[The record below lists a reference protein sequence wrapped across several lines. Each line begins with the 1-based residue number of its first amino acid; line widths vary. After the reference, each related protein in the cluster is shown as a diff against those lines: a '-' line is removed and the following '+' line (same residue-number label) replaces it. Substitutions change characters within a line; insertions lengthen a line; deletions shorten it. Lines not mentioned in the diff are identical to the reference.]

1 MKRGISV
8 LLACIMLVGTISVV
22 PSAAQAATKEQT
34 ISVGAFAKK
43 LQKVTKAKESDLFL
57 KGEFKDKK
65 KAINNGEAALLVNRA
80 DEAKNGTAY
89 SKKLYQQ
96 VKEKYRIT
104 GILKLGEKKQDAI
117 RKCFVKGIMI
127 GYSNG
132 EYSQNREFHPSY
144 KLTIPEAHKI
154 LLRLE
159 NKKKRVK
166 LSPDGQVTRTTNL
179 PKNYKSYSYIL
190 ASFPNSFYEKKFTYQ
205 VTKWNKKPKEFE
217 DYTRPKNLRK
227 DKLITY
233 ANKYKMSEVLDKY
246 QDIWCKK
253 VEDNLRLRLS
263 FNYQTVTN
271 EWMNDLRKTY
281 IIYDDKEMDKS
292 RPKNIRDYA
301 NIAKKNKV
309 KMQVQQ
315 VVVEPSTMYAHHGFW
330 VRVHVKFKLTSAKE
344 FYSPNSLK
352 QRNLIYGS
360 EIYLQNWKKNQWYE
374 GDFDI
379 ELTGNNMNDTG
390 YGYGISDDTLSDWEE

>member
-8 LLACIMLVGTISVV
+8 LLTCIMLVGTIS
-22 PSAAQAATKEQT
+22 AATITTQAATKEQT

-57 KGEFKDKK
+57 KGEFKDRK

-89 SKKLYQQ
+89 SKKLYKQ
-96 VKEKYRIT
+96 VKGKYRIT
-104 GILKLGEKKQDAI
+104 GILRLGEKKQDAI

-132 EYSQNREFHPSY
+132 EYSQNREFHPNY

-154 LLRLE
+154 LVRLE

-190 ASFPNSFYEKKFTYQ
+190 ASFPNSFYEKKFNYQ
-205 VTKWNKKPKEFE
+205 KTKWNKKPVNLV
-217 DYTRPKNLRK
+217 DYASPKNLRK
-227 DKLITY
+227 VKPKLFDM
-233 ANKYKMSEVLDKY
+233 NKVLDQY
-246 QDIWCKK
+246 QDSWCKK

-263 FNYQTVTN
+263 FNYQTVNN

-301 NIAKKNKV
+301 KIAKKNKV

-315 VVVEPSTMYAHHGFW
+315 VVVEPSTMYDHHGFW
-330 VRVHVKFKLTSAKE
+330 VRAHVKFKLTSAKE

-352 QRNLIYGS
+352 QRNLIYGD

-379 ELTGNNMNDTG
+379 QLTGNNMNDTG
-390 YGYGISDDTLSDWEE
+390 YGYGISEDTLSDWEE